1 MFNRK
6 GLTSVVINAKGGE
19 IISSLFVWRIDR
31 PLMVVSYCPKK
42 GNNILLLTTPHEDL
56 DICPEARKDE
66 KPFVI
71 NFYNAQRCGVNIIN
85 EMIKMIK
92 CLSMQLSL
100 NHLLEKAKVTSL
112 QKQARDATTTILQ
125 YNEATKE
132 AIESDP
138 FVCYFVCIPL
148 CYRYNFQTISINSE
162 SVTQLVG

>member
-71 NFYNAQRCGVNIIN
+71 N

-138 FVCYFVCIPL
+138 FVYKTSWDEI
-148 CYRYNFQTISINSE
+148 
-162 SVTQLVG
+162 